1 MTTDKRVWEVID
13 DFQRRGLYGFERS
26 HLEKNLSTTPAAGG
40 KALTRLAAK
49 GRVKRIL
56 KDFYAILPVEY
67 SAQGMIPA
75 DWFLDD
81 LMRSLAMPYYMG
93 LQSAAALYGAAHQQI
108 QQVQIVT
115 PRQVRGIERPGL
127 SVRFFCKQSFGT
139 TPLQSHKGHGGL
151 LPVSTP
157 EATALDLLRY
167 ASQIGGLDAVITILV
182 ELVEAM
188 TPEKLAAA
196 AARESEL
203 AQVQRLGW
211 LLDYLNQSPLA
222 DALQAALPTTR
233 ATLPR
238 TRLDP
243 AGEFAGPA
251 RNRWKIIENAQP
263 QSDL

>member
-1 MTTDKRVWEVID
+1 MTADKRVSEVID

-26 HLEKNLSTTPAAGG
+26 LLEKTLSTSPAAGG

-67 SAQGMIPA
+67 SAQGMIPS
-75 DWFLDD
+75 DWFIDD
-81 LMRSLAMPYYMG
+81 LMRSLALPYYIG

-115 PRQVRGIERPGL
+115 PRQMRAIERPGL
-127 SVRFFCKQSFGT
+127 SIRFFCKQSFGA
-139 TPLQSHKGHGGL
+139 TPLQSHKGHGGM
-151 LPVSTP
+151 LPVSSP
-157 EATALDLLRY
+157 EATVFDLVRY
-167 ASQIGGLDAVITILV
+167 ASQIGGLDAVITILA
-182 ELVEAM
+182 ELVESMA
-188 TPEKLAAA
+188 PEKLPAA

-211 LLDYLNQSPLA
+211 LLDQLNQSSLA
-222 DALQAALPTTR
+222 DALHAALPTTR
-233 ATLPR
+233 AMLPR

-243 AGEFAGPA
+243 AGEFAGHA

>member
-1 MTTDKRVWEVID
+1 MTDDKRVSEVID

-26 HLEKNLSTTPAAGG
+26 RLEKTLSTSPAAMG
-40 KALTRLAAK
+40 KALNRLAAR

-56 KDFYAILPVEY
+56 KDFHAILPVEY

-81 LMRSLAMPYYMG
+81 LMRSLALPYYIG
-93 LQSAAALYGAAHQQI
+93 LQSAAALYGATHQQI
-108 QQVQIVT
+108 QQVQIVA
-115 PRQVRGIERPGL
+115 PRQIRAIERPKL
-127 SVRFFCKQSFGT
+127 SIRFFCKQKFCAI
-139 TPLQSHKGHGGL
+139 PLQSHKGHGGM

-157 EATALDLLRY
+157 EATALDLVRY
-167 ASQIGGLDAVITILV
+167 ASQIGGLDAVITILA
-182 ELVEAM
+182 ELAESM
-188 TPEKLAAA
+188 TPEKLGTAAA
-196 AARESEL
+196 CESEL
-203 AQVQRLGW
+203 AQTQRLGW
-211 LLDYLNQSPLA
+211 LLDQLNQPLLA
-222 DALQAALPTTR
+222 DPLHTALLTAR

-243 AGEFAGPA
+243 AGGLIGHA